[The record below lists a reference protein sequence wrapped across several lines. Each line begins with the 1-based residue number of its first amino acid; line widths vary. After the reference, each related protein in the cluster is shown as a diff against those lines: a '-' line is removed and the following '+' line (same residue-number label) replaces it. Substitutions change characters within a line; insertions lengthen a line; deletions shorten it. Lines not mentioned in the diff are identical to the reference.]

1 VGDKSYDPD
10 DVAYQKF
17 DLIRY
22 RKKKI
27 PKKTYKLLESLGKQ
41 QDLES
46 TSDNNRDELLALPG
60 SSQASA
66 QLSSSAESLTSVGE
80 QEAKSSTQLAVASAD
95 IALSEAED
103 GQIVPYWV
111 PTLDLVLVEDMPDAF
126 GRNAIPSAILQHLS
140 FNEIGNYY
148 PVIYHNGE
156 ISPPRHTFLT
166 PSQISF

>member
-1 VGDKSYDPD
+1 MTDVDHKNYDPD

-27 PKKTYKLLESLGKQ
+27 PKKTYKLLESLRQKE
-41 QDLES
+41 LES
-46 TSDNNRDELLALPG
+46 NSGELAALPD
-60 SSQASA
+60 SSPGPEMA
-66 QLSSSAESLTSVGE
+66 QLTSSETQSTGSEVTVGKEEKTLT
-80 QEAKSSTQLAVASAD
+80 TAVAVDGSV
-95 IALSEAED
+95 SEAED

-156 ISPPRHTFLT
+156 LE
-166 PSQISF
+166 